1 MDFVPTLLGAV
12 LLWDF
17 FSRVMQGVTTA
28 FFEDV
33 WSRNFLNVFAS
44 PLTIAEYISGLVLT
58 SVITSIVD
66 LVVMLVLASAGFGL
80 SFLLLRFLAVPFL
93 LVLFISGFHL
103 RLLHTRT

>member
-28 FFEDV
+28 FVDDV

-58 SVITSIVD
+58 SVITR
-66 LVVMLVLASAGFGL
+66 LVGLLVRLVLARSDEGRVGQGWVGPGGAGG
-80 SFLLLRFLAVPFL
+80 VPR
-93 LVLFISGFHL
+93 HKKKN
-103 RLLHTRT
+103 

>member
-58 SVITSIVD
+58 SVITSIVG
-66 LVVMLVLASAGFGL
+66 LVVMMVLASAVFGM
-80 SFLLLRFLAVPFL
+80 SFLSLGLLAVPFL
-93 LVLFISGFHL
+93 QSGRAHV
-103 RLLHTRT
+103 